1 MASAVQSCITPL
13 SSRAK
18 PGHRQSWQAFRY
30 RTSVAMNNLPLAI
43 LAPVDLRCSEGIDAG
58 LAVDDCLGVLV
69 SHGVGDVA
77 SDLCC
82 DDLESERRAAGERAR
97 HPCEELINLRTSC
110 STLQSSQDGHGLF
123 SRPDLTTGAGI
134 SLVNSDFGV
143 SKARVH
149 PSQKPIAITQSGI
162 PRAEENH
169 V

>member
-18 PGHRQSWQAFRY
+18 PGQLPCYLPDLNCCSGSDARNRQSWQAFRY

-77 SDLCC
+77 RGLCC
-82 DDLESERRAAGERAR
+82 DDLESTMAEG
-97 HPCEELINLRTSC
+97 S
-110 STLQSSQDGHGLF
+110 SDQGTLDAYLMLAEAEGFG
-123 SRPDLTTGAGI
+123 RPDVLI
-134 SLVNSDFGV
+134 L
-143 SKARVH
+143 
-149 PSQKPIAITQSGI
+149 
-162 PRAEENH
+162 
-169 V
+169 